1 MNTLLTK
8 LLSGIGIVSV
18 IWVFGFFGGY
28 KVKSNAI
35 NAYNA
40 QEQVK
45 FASLQARYDNVSALA
60 RNDYLTAFNE
70 VINQYE
76 SSNINSTPNQH
87 DKLWYFF
94 HTKHIAG
101 EFAKNKPTCRV
112 DEKTTTRLE
121 NGKLNT
127 VQLEFLQSYIK
138 QIQELQ
144 N

>member
-1 MNTLLTK
+1 MNILLSK
-8 LLSGIGIVSV
+8 LLSGVGIVSV
-18 IWVFGFFGGY
+18 IFVFGFYSGY

-45 FASLQARYDNVSALA
+45 LASLQARYDNVSAVA
-60 RNDYLTAFNE
+60 RNDYLIAFNE

-76 SSNINSTPNQH
+76 SSNINNTTNQH
-87 DKLWYFF
+87 DKLWYLF
-94 HTKHIAG
+94 HSKHIAS
-101 EFAKNKPTCRV
+101 EISQNKSTCRV
-112 DEKTTTRLE
+112 DETTTTRLK

-127 VQLEFLQSYIK
+127 IQLLFLQSYIK

-144 N
+144 